1 MPKRM
6 ATRGVHIET
15 KIVFETGINMWT
27 RLRRIKMQR
36 CIVRSCETAF
46 VFAPLRRLILTWHF
60 SWHYVEMKED
70 AFQKGLPVPDEAAV
84 RDRILKKHVDPPD
97 LVTVKD
103 FPPLLCGH
111 ELDVV
116 RQGSIG
122 GRALEIHHSTPKV
135 AT

>member
-1 MPKRM
+1 M

-60 SWHYVEMKED
+60 SWYYVEMKED
-70 AFQKGLPVPDEAAV
+70 AFQKGLPVLDEATV
-84 RDRILKKHVDPPD
+84 RDGRLKKLVDTPN
-97 LVTVKD
+97 LVTVYY
-103 FPPLLCGH
+103 FALLLLVLAV
-111 ELDVV
+111 E
-116 RQGSIG
+116 G
-122 GRALEIHHSTPKV
+122 GKADDLHADCYQNFYVPQKV
-135 AT
+135 TAKS